1 MLVKLSKCPTC
12 FYNHLSPQEH
22 LTFTDKPIIRITAK
36 FQYKVLLLRTLT
48 VINTISLRHGLEVVL
63 IGRVR
68 CSSPQRF
75 WSRKA
80 TVDVSTFLRP
90 HLRNW
95 SWKPFS
101 ELFLLSSLWSSSL
114 LLLLLL
120 FLMMIFIIGLTCPPT
135 IHFKFIT
142 KCDSLF
148 LLQSATSVITKCDTC
163 YKVRESHYKVR
174 QVLPSA
180 TIITKCDRTPFVR
193 LVAVMKFK
201 FSTNKIYLWDFTF
214 NRFRMAT

>member
-1 MLVKLSKCPTC
+1 MLQVELSKCLTC
-12 FYNHLSPQEH
+12 FYNHLNSPEEH

-68 CSSPQRF
+68 CTSPQRF

-95 SWKPFS
+95 CWKPFS
-101 ELFLLSSLWSSSL
+101 EHGELLLLLSLSSSTSS
-114 LLLLLL
+114 LLLLL
-120 FLMMIFIIGLTCPPT
+120 FLMMTLIIGFTCPPT

-148 LLQSATSVITKCDTC
+148 YYKVRWSVITKCDNLIAKCERWKC
-163 YKVRESHYKVR
+163 YDYYKLR
-174 QVLPSA
+174 
-180 TIITKCDRTPFVR
+180 
-193 LVAVMKFK
+193 
-201 FSTNKIYLWDFTF
+201 
-214 NRFRMAT
+214 